1 MRPTRP
7 TGLVPIATHAL
18 NASTHHGL
26 GASRHPP
33 ALRSLYSLPGWPGV
47 AVENSF
53 IGQLGKGGGQGKKS
67 TSVSEFLTLPAS
79 RWKCRLPALS
89 HPLAACLEGEHSQH
103 LKIGCADAPRVS
115 EPGVGQLGSSSHQS
129 GA

>member
-47 AVENSF
+47 AVKNSST
-53 IGQLGKGGGQGKKS
+53 GQLGKGGGQEKKS
-67 TSVSEFLTLPAS
+67 TSVSEFLPSPPPT
-79 RWKCRLPALS
+79 
-89 HPLAACLEGEHSQH
+89 
-103 LKIGCADAPRVS
+103 
-115 EPGVGQLGSSSHQS
+115 GSGSYLH
-129 GA
+129 